1 MTDMRPNDFY
11 TIDDVA
17 ERLRISKTTVFRLL
31 DRKELPGY
39 KIGGQWRI
47 SPKQLDNYLESVENG
62 QKQESV

>member
-17 ERLRISKTTVFRLL
+17 ERLRISKATVFRLL

>member
-1 MTDMRPNDFY
+1 MVDMRPNDFY

-47 SPKQLDNYLESVENG
+47 SPEQLDKYLESVENG
-62 QKQESV
+62 QKEKAI